1 MTFSFDKEFSAAQ
14 YTSLENG
21 FILEYLP
28 QASGDAVKV
37 YLYGLYLCANPQQNS
52 DLKDIASA
60 LSLSEE
66 TVLDCF
72 TFWEEFGLVT
82 VLSKE
87 PLSVKYLPVRAA
99 AYTKPRK
106 YKAEKYTDFTKGV
119 QALLPDRMIS
129 TGEYTEY
136 FNIIEVYGIKPE
148 AMLMIIKYCTDKK
161 GGDVSYRYVAKVAK
175 DFGTRG
181 ITTVEKVEKEL
192 SSYILRTS
200 EIEKILSALSVKRA
214 PDIEDLNYYKKWT
227 NELSFDSENV
237 VFAAKTLKKG
247 SMAKLD
253 SFLNELYS
261 MKCFSKEEI
270 EAYVA
275 KKQSVYNLALKINKS
290 LSVYIDVIETEI
302 ENYISKWLS
311 YGFGEDALLYV
322 ASRCFL
328 SGNNNL
334 QYMDSLIEELR
345 LKGFID
351 LSAVGDY
358 FEMTKRTDEFISKI
372 LVTCG
377 LTRRPTPWDREN
389 LSIWRG
395 WNFSDDMILE
405 AAKIASG
412 KTSPVAYI
420 NGVLSNWK
428 NKGVFT
434 LSALAEQPAAE
445 KGRSDEMTPED
456 YNREYEK
463 RRAVALA
470 RAQKNVEKA
479 MSLNGFAEVYERLFS
494 IEKDLAFAEL
504 SGNAEALS
512 ALEKE
517 KKDINRRA
525 EKSWRRRV
533 LHYPISLRDTPA
545 KSAMTQATSALTGA
559 TVCKELLSRLI

>member
-66 TVLDCF
+66 TVMDCF

-494 IEKDLAFAEL
+494 IEKDLAFAEI

-525 EKSWRRRV
+525 EKMLAEAGLTLSDLSPR
-533 LHYPISLRDTPA
+533 YACEKCNDTGYVG
-545 KSAMTQATSALTGA
+545 THRCDCL
-559 TVCKELLSRLI
+559 

>member
-66 TVLDCF
+66 TVMDCF

-525 EKSWRRRV
+525 EKMLAEAGLTLSDLSPR
-533 LHYPISLRDTPA
+533 YACEKCNDTGYVG
-545 KSAMTQATSALTGA
+545 THRCDCL
-559 TVCKELLSRLI
+559 

>member
-66 TVLDCF
+66 TVMDCF

-445 KGRSDEMTPED
+445 KGRSDEMTPEA
-456 YNREYEK
+456 YNRENEK

-494 IEKDLAFAEL
+494 IEKDLAFAEI

-525 EKSWRRRV
+525 EKMLAEAGLTLSDLSPR
-533 LHYPISLRDTPA
+533 YACEKCNDTGYVG
-545 KSAMTQATSALTGA
+545 THRCDCL
-559 TVCKELLSRLI
+559 

>member
-14 YTSLENG
+14 YISLENG

-66 TVLDCF
+66 TVMDCF

-494 IEKDLAFAEL
+494 IEKDLAFAEI

-525 EKSWRRRV
+525 EKMLAEAGLTLSDLSPR
-533 LHYPISLRDTPA
+533 YACEKCNDTGYVG
-545 KSAMTQATSALTGA
+545 THRCDCL
-559 TVCKELLSRLI
+559 

>member
-494 IEKDLAFAEL
+494 IEKDLAFAEI

-525 EKSWRRRV
+525 EKMLAEAGLTLSDLSPR
-533 LHYPISLRDTPA
+533 YACEKCNDTGYVG
-545 KSAMTQATSALTGA
+545 THRCDCL
-559 TVCKELLSRLI
+559 

>member
-66 TVLDCF
+66 TVMDCF

-237 VFAAKTLKKG
+237 VFAAKTIKKG

-494 IEKDLAFAEL
+494 IEKDLAFAEI

-525 EKSWRRRV
+525 EKMLAEAGLTLSDLSPR
-533 LHYPISLRDTPA
+533 YACEKCNDTGYVG
-545 KSAMTQATSALTGA
+545 THRCDCL
-559 TVCKELLSRLI
+559 

>member
-1 MTFSFDKEFSAAQ
+1 
-14 YTSLENG
+14 
-21 FILEYLP
+21 
-28 QASGDAVKV
+28 
-37 YLYGLYLCANPQQNS
+37 
-52 DLKDIASA
+52 
-60 LSLSEE
+60 
-66 TVLDCF
+66 
-72 TFWEEFGLVT
+72 
-82 VLSKE
+82 
-87 PLSVKYLPVRAA
+87 
-99 AYTKPRK
+99 
-106 YKAEKYTDFTKGV
+106 
-119 QALLPDRMIS
+119 
-129 TGEYTEY
+129 
-136 FNIIEVYGIKPE
+136 
-148 AMLMIIKYCTDKK
+148 
-161 GGDVSYRYVAKVAK
+161 
-175 DFGTRG
+175 
-181 ITTVEKVEKEL
+181 
-192 SSYILRTS
+192 
-200 EIEKILSALSVKRA
+200 
-214 PDIEDLNYYKKWT
+214 
-227 NELSFDSENV
+227 
-237 VFAAKTLKKG
+237 
-247 SMAKLD
+247 
-253 SFLNELYS
+253 
-261 MKCFSKEEI
+261 
-270 EAYVA
+270 
-275 KKQSVYNLALKINKS
+275 
-290 LSVYIDVIETEI
+290 
-302 ENYISKWLS
+302 
-311 YGFGEDALLYV
+311 
-322 ASRCFL
+322 
-328 SGNNNL
+328 
-334 QYMDSLIEELR
+334 MDSLIEELR

-358 FEMTKRTDEFISKI
+358 FEITKRTDEFISKI

-494 IEKDLAFAEL
+494 IEKDLAFAEI

-525 EKSWRRRV
+525 EKMLAEAGLTLSDLSPR
-533 LHYPISLRDTPA
+533 YACEKCNDTGYVG
-545 KSAMTQATSALTGA
+545 THRCDCL
-559 TVCKELLSRLI
+559 